1 MIRAITLA
9 LALCLS
15 TEAMATGFVRGR
27 LICATNVSRWLVDHG
42 FRSPHSASSRDFLKY
57 RRVTRSQ
64 ARFGT
69 VRFNPRRNGGH
80 VMVVLDRS
88 AHKCLN
94 PSSRQQKW
102 VVKPCPTG
110 GIYIRTGRA

>member
-27 LICATNVSRWLVDHG
+27 LICATNVSRWLADHG

-57 RRVTRSQ
+57 RRVSR
-64 ARFGT
+64 AAVKYGD
-69 VRFNPRRNGGH
+69 VRFNFRKRGGH
-80 VMVVLDRS
+80 VQIAMGGGM
-88 AHKCLN
+88 CLN

-110 GIYIRTGRA
+110 GIYIRTGRS